1 MNFFLQKLELLG
13 KFLLL
18 IRVLLVWLGF
28 LVLSILIEPQI
39 EVVSLAVCGE
49 IVRPSDAVFHR
60 SERLANSLIIRF
72 LIRPRKLSHKFRFI
86 LLRTLCLLV
95 LLGV

>member
-18 IRVLLVWLGF
+18 IRVLRRLLGF
-28 LVLSILIEPQI
+28 QVLSILIQAQI
-39 EVVSLAVCGE
+39 EVVSLAVCGQ

-60 SERLANSLIIRF
+60 SERLAHSLIIRF
-72 LIRPRKLSHKFRFI
+72 LIWPRKLSHEFRFI
-86 LLRTLCLLV
+86 LLRTLSLLV
-95 LLGV
+95 LLSV

>member
-13 KFLLL
+13 KFLLF
-18 IRVLLVWLGF
+18 IRVLFVYLGI
-28 LVLSILIEPQI
+28 LVLSILIDAQI

-49 IVRPSDAVFHR
+49 IVGPSDAFFHC
-60 SERLANSLIIRF
+60 SERLANSLTIRF

-86 LLRTLCLLV
+86 LLLTLSLLV